1 MTVPDADTLLRARE
15 WVFHFARG
23 NVVEAVAVEQ
33 TGPPLR
39 PSEVMAAV
47 MWLLA
52 DEQLMLVP
60 MGDPSADEPQEV
72 PNECRSLSRLK
83 RRPTIGR

>member
-1 MTVPDADTLLRARE
+1 MTVPDTDSLLRARE

-33 TGPPLR
+33 SGPPLR

-52 DEQLMLVP
+52 DEQLMLSP
-60 MGDPSADEPQEV
+60 MGGASKSEE
-72 PNECRSLSRLK
+72 N
-83 RRPTIGR
+83 